1 MKIREHEWKI
11 KEEKEEEEEKKNNN
25 KKKMKKKKLEEEK
38 EEEEEEEEEEDDDEE
53 WQSIKNLINY
63 EAHVFFNAFK
73 LQLNIRDKAF
83 LDVKTDDSS
92 VWHSNDTL

>member
-38 EEEEEEEEEEDDDEE
+38 EEEEEEEEDDDDE

>member
-1 MKIREHEWKI
+1 MKND
-11 KEEKEEEEEKKNNN
+11 KEPDEEEEEEEEEK
-25 KKKMKKKKLEEEK
+25 EK
-38 EEEEEEEEEEDDDEE
+38 EEEEEEEEEEKEKEEEEEEEEE

-63 EAHVFFNAFK
+63 EAHVFFNVEYAFK

-92 VWHSNDTL
+92 LWHFNDTLE